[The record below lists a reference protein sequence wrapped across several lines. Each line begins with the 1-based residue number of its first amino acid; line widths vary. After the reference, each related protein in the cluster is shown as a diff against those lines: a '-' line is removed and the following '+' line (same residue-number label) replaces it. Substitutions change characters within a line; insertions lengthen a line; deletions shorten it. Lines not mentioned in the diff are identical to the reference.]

1 MSFVSKSGV
10 RELRGPGGEKLAY
23 DSTDVRV
30 LPPLQNPEKSFV
42 IGFSDRART
51 EALPPAEIPTGYYK
65 LPQTFVTT
73 GAPVIWPKFS
83 EELDADGC
91 IAIVIGKAGKR
102 IPPEKAWEHVA
113 GAMLIVDIT
122 ARDINKREGLTTNNL
137 LGKNFPSSTC
147 VAPALLV
154 GKDKQ
159 DLLALEVEL
168 SLDGSVKQKFALRDC
183 VFTVEQIIARWSIL
197 GIKPGD
203 WLAIGASMALQGDR
217 LQNPVPLKI
226 GSTIRCAIAGHRRT
240 VTPSCC
246 RGRYTPMKL
255 VTFFYDEQE
264 RIGAIDHSGNVVDL
278 INAYASYLRKVDK
291 AAAAVRLA
299 AATLGSDMIEF
310 LKHGDKALDAARIAI
325 KHAATD
331 SAGDNVVE
339 RQRVR
344 LMAPVPRPGALISA
358 GKNFSDHVAEMSS
371 KKGPVAPVAFL
382 KLPGSVIGPEDDI
395 PDPPEVK
402 NLDYEVE
409 LAVII
414 GKPCVDVSEG
424 EALNYVAGYAS
435 FNDISA
441 RDIIRGE
448 NKNGIHLMGKS
459 FPGFAPMGPYLVTA
473 DEIPDPQNLKLWLRV
488 NGETRQDSNLGYMI
502 FKIRDMIAY
511 WSQMGL
517 NPGDVLTTGTPR
529 GVAAGR
535 KPDQVPW
542 WLKPGDLV
550 EAEVEGLGCLRNRI
564 VAE

>member
-1 MSFVSKSGV
+1 
-10 RELRGPGGEKLAY
+10 
-23 DSTDVRV
+23 
-30 LPPLQNPEKSFV
+30 
-42 IGFSDRART
+42 
-51 EALPPAEIPTGYYK
+51 
-65 LPQTFVTT
+65 
-73 GAPVIWPKFS
+73 
-83 EELDADGC
+83 
-91 IAIVIGKAGKR
+91 
-102 IPPEKAWEHVA
+102 
-113 GAMLIVDIT
+113 
-122 ARDINKREGLTTNNL
+122 
-137 LGKNFPSSTC
+137 
-147 VAPALLV
+147 
-154 GKDKQ
+154 
-159 DLLALEVEL
+159 
-168 SLDGSVKQKFALRDC
+168 
-183 VFTVEQIIARWSIL
+183 
-197 GIKPGD
+197 
-203 WLAIGASMALQGDR
+203 
-217 LQNPVPLKI
+217 
-226 GSTIRCAIAGHRRT
+226 
-240 VTPSCC
+240 
-246 RGRYTPMKL
+246 MKL

-264 RIGAIDHSGNVVDL
+264 RIGAIDHAGNVVDL
-278 INAYASYLRKVDK
+278 INAYGSYLKNLEK
-291 AAAAVRLA
+291 TAAAVRLA
-299 AATLGSDMIEF
+299 VATLGSDMVEF
-310 LKHGDKALDAARIAI
+310 LKHGDKAMDAARIAI

-331 SAGDNVVE
+331 SAGDNVIE

-395 PDPPEVK
+395 PYPPEVK

-409 LAVII
+409 LAVVI

-448 NKNGIHLMGKS
+448 NKSGIHLMGKS

-473 DEIPDPQNLKLWLRV
+473 DEIADPQNLKLWLRV
-488 NGETRQDSNLGYMI
+488 NDETRQDSNLGYMI

-511 WSQMGL
+511 WSQMSL

-535 KPDQVPW
+535 KSDQVPW